1 MMIPRQVTAL
11 IVGLA
16 LALPAVASA
25 HEGHGKKVMGTVT
38 MTAADHVMVKTADGK
53 EQTIALNAQTK
64 VVKGKTAVAVE
75 GLKPGTRV
83 VVTLTPKEPPTAAQI
98 QIGAETTSGAAAKK

>member
-1 MMIPRQVTAL
+1 MMFRKHVTAL

-38 MTAADHVMVKTADGK
+38 MTAADHVMMKTADGK
-53 EQTIALNAQTK
+53 EQTIVVNAQTK
-64 VVKGKTAVAVE
+64 VIKGKTAVKAAD
-75 GLKPGTRV
+75 LKPGTRV
-83 VVTLTPKEPPTAAQI
+83 VITLTPKEPPTAAQI
-98 QIGAETTSGAAAKK
+98 QIGAETAAGQTKK